1 MFGRKKNQEE
11 ADEKR
16 KCERVMVNLPVSME
30 VVYTSEISTVSVGE
44 NFEGRTINFS
54 HGGIL
59 TEDGLEK
66 FGTGGMLVESKKEIP
81 AFSKINII
89 IQMPMPGFLEKF
101 IVEAFVVRTEYK
113 YEDDLYYIAL
123 SFNSIVNHEFTDAKL
138 EELRKMLNV

>member
-1 MFGRKKNQEE
+1 MFGKKKNQDDAE
-11 ADEKR
+11 EKR
-16 KCERVMVNLPVSME
+16 KCERIMVNLPVSME
-30 VVYTSEISTVSVGE
+30 VIYTSEISTVSVGDI
-44 NFEGRTINFS
+44 FEGRTINFS

-66 FGTGGMLVESKKEIP
+66 FGTGGMLVECKKEIP
-81 AFSKINII
+81 AFSKINIA

-123 SFNSIVNHEFTDAKL
+123 SFNSIVNHEFSDAKL